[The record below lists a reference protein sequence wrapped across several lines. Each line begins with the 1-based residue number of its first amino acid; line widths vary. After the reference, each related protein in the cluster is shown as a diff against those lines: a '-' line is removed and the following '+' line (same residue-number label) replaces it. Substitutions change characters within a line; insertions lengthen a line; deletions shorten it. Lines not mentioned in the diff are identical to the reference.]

1 MSDISENNTHQE
13 NKISN
18 INDLF
23 IKESED
29 TDDEREEKIDVT
41 FSSSE
46 SDEPIVNR
54 DKSKTI
60 RKQPEVNKSK
70 TVGIDATNG
79 IKLINQISNTSLP
92 GNLADSDSADSTN
105 SGPTSPN
112 KPPSPNNPAHKN
124 MSSMV
129 ENMLKPN
136 NVNGWDEEAN
146 TTLRNW
152 YHTFRQQSFV
162 YQWVLDHN
170 NLMSERLAIASIVT
184 SSTLGIFA
192 GFKLWIPG
200 DVFQTASDIVLILC
214 NFGVALITAMSR
226 RYGDDKRTDSIR
238 SYVSEIDEFLG
249 EISAQVLKSP
259 VYRMNADEF
268 FQANND
274 KYTKLI
280 TSAPNMSLEEIAKAK
295 NLFKAYSQE
304 ITLPV

>member
-1 MSDISENNTHQE
+1 MSDISENSNHQE

-29 TDDEREEKIDVT
+29 SDEETKEKINVN
-41 FSSSE
+41 FSSSD

-54 DKSKTI
+54 NKSKTI
-60 RKQPEVNKSK
+60 RKQPEVVKSK
-70 TVGIDATNG
+70 TIGIDATNG
-79 IKLINQISNTSLP
+79 IGFVNQISNSNLP
-92 GNLADSDSADSTN
+92 GNLADSDSADSSN
-105 SGPTSPN
+105 MGPTSPN
-112 KPPSPNNPAHKN
+112 NKPPNSPHKN

-136 NVNGWDEEAN
+136 NINGWDEEAN

-152 YHTFRQQSFV
+152 YHTFRQQSYI

-200 DVFQTASDIVLILC
+200 TVFQTASDIVLILC

-238 SYVSEIDEFLG
+238 GYVSELDEFLG

-259 VYRMNADEF
+259 TYRMNADEF

-295 NLFKAYSQE
+295 TLYKAYSQE
-304 ITLPV
+304 IILPV